1 MRRILRTVPW
11 SREILLLLPR
21 KLSISRQ
28 KAWNWKSL
36 TVVFI
41 ACCRYAHQRKANKE
55 NNNVVS
61 ERVYIIFQYTS
72 SPVTYHILLWN
83 SPCKLGIWITEN
95 YGNKANDVNHTRK
108 CVQWLL
114 CRYRFAYSYERFFY
128 GLWKMIV
135 FAMKAKTD
143 IARKIRN
150 LNWIFYRVV
159 FLEVLTKS

>member
-41 ACCRYAHQRKANKE
+41 ACCRYAHQGKANKE
-55 NNNVVS
+55 NNNVIS
-61 ERVYIIFQYTS
+61 ERMYITFQYTL

-108 CVQWLL
+108 CVHGYYVDIVSRIVTNGFSMDYGRWL
-114 CRYRFAYSYERFFY
+114 YSRWRQRPISLVKPGIWIEYFIESSS
-128 GLWKMIV
+128 WKC
-135 FAMKAKTD
+135 
-143 IARKIRN
+143 
-150 LNWIFYRVV
+150 
-159 FLEVLTKS
+159 